1 MLFDIS
7 SSGGVQAW
15 GNNYQKTDD
24 RNAFL
29 TFESDEAVDP
39 RTASMHAVEKTA
51 GAQGPSLLRHFQR
64 SISRSFPIVEDASFS
79 PANRRNMDPALLC
92 AICTVSASSPGYQ
105 PDSSKKH
112 MVDVAQLEDLS
123 LSLIRDSLMKPTLS
137 TIQAGLL
144 LMQRSEVD
152 SKSLNTQLVGAA
164 FELGLH
170 LDCTSWTISD
180 EERGLRKRLAWAVY
194 MQDQW
199 CSLVHGRPSLISKV
213 HWAVQNPYDEDF
225 GLLQESRETSD
236 TTDERQRGQECFCEM
251 VALTDIL
258 SSILDTF
265 YTQRAIQ
272 EYDIAGENA
281 TRLIL
286 DRAKPIQM
294 KLKNW
299 FTVLSKS
306 LKLDGDQA
314 PSMIGRSSSCQCTIG
329 LC

>member
-7 SSGGVQAW
+7 SSGGAQPW
-15 GNNYQKTDD
+15 GNSYQKTDD

-29 TFESDEAVDP
+29 TFDGEDITDP
-39 RTASMHAVEKTA
+39 RTASMHAVEKLV

-105 PDSSKKH
+105 PDSSKKQIF
-112 MVDVAQLEDLS
+112 DIAQLEDLA
-123 LSLIRDSLMKPTLS
+123 LNLIRDSLLKPTLS

-199 CSLVHGRPSLISKV
+199 CSLVHGRPSLISKA
-213 HWAVQNPYDEDF
+213 HWAVQDLYDEDF

-236 TTDERQRGQECFCEM
+236 TTDERERGQECFCEM
-251 VALTDIL
+251 VALTEIL

-272 EYDIAGENA
+272 EYDTAGENG

-286 DRAKPIQM
+286 ERAKPIQM
-294 KLKNW
+294 KLKDW
-299 FTVLSKS
+299 FTKLSKS
-306 LKLDGDQA
+306 LKLDSNQA
-314 PSMIGRSSSCQCTIG
+314 PSMIGTQTASRAPRC
-329 LC
+329 